1 MGQTRWYRFLAHVN
15 VINRKPI
22 RNGSMKKKEKYL
34 GPMGQNGVVAGGA
47 KKVTGKITSAS

>member
-15 VINRKPI
+15 VINRKLI
-22 RNGSMKKKEKYL
+22 RNWSMKKKEKYL
-34 GPMGQNGVVAGGA
+34 GPMGQNGVTAGGA